1 MLKNF
6 ILISILFV
14 LNSIGQ
20 RDVRFKELTLLS
32 QIKYTYSLDLFVR
45 TSRINN
51 KRALFYEIPFLT
63 FSYLSTMNWAFVTIN
78 HSSFCVGKSLFINLK
93 NNYILIIFI
102 HFLRLLGHLK
112 SFQRFF
118 WYSSTVIIVS
128 LYLSQVVWVVCYR
141 WGT

>member
-63 FSYLSTMNWAFVTIN
+63 FSYLSTMN
-78 HSSFCVGKSLFINLK
+78 
-93 NNYILIIFI
+93 
-102 HFLRLLGHLK
+102 
-112 SFQRFF
+112 
-118 WYSSTVIIVS
+118 
-128 LYLSQVVWVVCYR
+128 
-141 WGT
+141 

>member
-51 KRALFYEIPFLT
+51 KRALFYEIHFLT
-63 FSYLSTMNWAFVTIN
+63 FSYLSTMN
-78 HSSFCVGKSLFINLK
+78 
-93 NNYILIIFI
+93 
-102 HFLRLLGHLK
+102 
-112 SFQRFF
+112 
-118 WYSSTVIIVS
+118 
-128 LYLSQVVWVVCYR
+128 
-141 WGT
+141 